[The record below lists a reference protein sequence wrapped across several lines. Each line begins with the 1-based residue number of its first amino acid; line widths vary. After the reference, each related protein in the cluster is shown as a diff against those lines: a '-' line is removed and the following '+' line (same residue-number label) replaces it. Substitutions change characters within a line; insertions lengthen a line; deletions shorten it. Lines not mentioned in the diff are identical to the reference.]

1 MGFITHI
8 PGTQPVEPPEKH
20 PQAKRVGVI
29 GLHEGRTLL
38 MSLQTRCMY
47 ARSVAGCDLNP
58 DKIAASKAE
67 YPDLFYTSD
76 YDAMLARSDVD
87 IVAIY
92 TPDAHHAEHIVKA
105 FEAGKD
111 VICTKPLVN
120 SLEHAAQ
127 ILDAGRRTGRRLLV
141 GQSTRFFEPFRR
153 QRAELERGVH
163 GGLAGIELVDAHYIH
178 RMDWYYRKSPWVAT
192 ETDWVFLGM
201 SHPIDLV
208 RWYLGRIAQ
217 VSAFG
222 FKSAMGRQ
230 FGLCGNDVCVANFVA
245 SDGRIGR
252 AMGHYGCHELPRAR
266 NCIELMLY
274 GSGGTSLAQ
283 YHDMRYVH
291 TGRSEGGVQRQGDE
305 ETKRRSGDG
314 PEAQARESR
323 AHSAPIAQARGSE
336 LHSPGKLP
344 GNFDPGELAEVVED
358 YLYAGRHY
366 YFNSEVHGMHYGEF
380 ANYAD
385 HFARSLI
392 EGRTASP
399 SLEEGVETY
408 CVMEAVKRSSD
419 TRRVV
424 DVEPLLREVGLL

>member
-8 PGTQPVEPPEKH
+8 PGTQPVQPPEKH
-20 PQAKRVGVI
+20 PQARGVGVI

-47 ARSVAGCDLNP
+47 ARSVAGCDLSAE
-58 DKIAASKAE
+58 KIAASKAE

-76 YDAMLARSDVD
+76 YDAMLERDDVD

-92 TPDAHHAEHIVKA
+92 TPDAHHAEHIIKA

-111 VICTKPLVN
+111 VICTKPIVN
-120 SLEHAAQ
+120 SLDHAAR
-127 ILDAGRRTGRRLLV
+127 ILDAGRRTGRKLLV
-141 GQSTRFFEPFRR
+141 GQSSRFFEPFRR
-153 QRAELERGVH
+153 QRAELERGAY
-163 GGLAGIELVDAHYIH
+163 GGLPGIELVDAHYIH

-222 FKSAMGRQ
+222 FKSAMGRE
-230 FGLCGNDVCVANFVA
+230 FGLKGNDVCIANFVA
-245 SDGRIGR
+245 TDGRIGR

-291 TGRSEGGVQRQGDE
+291 TGEGTEARRHEGTEGERRRDE
-305 ETKRRSGDG
+305 ETERRSGG
-314 PEAQARESR
+314 ESR
-323 AHSAPIAQARGSE
+323 V
-336 LHSPGKLP
+336 KLP
-344 GNFDPGELAEVVED
+344 GIFEPGELAEVVED

-419 TRRVV
+419 TRRAV
-424 DVEPLLREVGLL
+424 DVEPLLREVGVL

>member
-8 PGTQPVEPPEKH
+8 PGTQPVEPPDKH
-20 PQAKRVGVI
+20 PQARGVGVL

-38 MSLQTRCMY
+38 LALQTRCVY
-47 ARSVAGCDLNP
+47 ARAVAGCDLNEE
-58 DKIAASKAE
+58 KIKSSREE

-76 YDAMLARSDVD
+76 YDAMLAREDVD

-92 TPDAHHAEHIVKA
+92 TPDAHHAEHIIKA

-120 SLEHAAQ
+120 ALEHAARV
-127 ILDAGRRTGRRLLV
+127 LDAGRRTGRKLLV

-153 QRAELERGVH
+153 QRADLEAGRF

-178 RMDWYYRKSPWVAT
+178 RMDWYYRKSPWAAT

-222 FKSAMGRQ
+222 FRSAMGAS
-230 FGLCGNDVCVANFVA
+230 FGLGGNDICIANFTA
-245 SDGRIGR
+245 ADGRIGR

-274 GSGGTSLAQ
+274 GTGGTSLAQ

-291 TGRSEGGVQRQGDE
+291 TGDDRQA
-305 ETKRRSGDG
+305 RASGNAKVG
-314 PEAQARESR
+314 PEM
-323 AHSAPIAQARGSE
+323 
-336 LHSPGKLP
+336 PGT
-344 GNFDPGELAEVVED
+344 FDPGEMSEIVED

-385 HFARSLI
+385 FFAEALI
-392 EGRTASP
+392 EGRDASP
-399 SLEEGVETY
+399 GLEEGVETC
-408 CVMEAVKRSSD
+408 CVMEAVRRSAN
-419 TRRVV
+419 TGRPVE
-424 DVEPLLREVGLL
+424 VEPLLNEVGLL

>member
-8 PGTQPVEPPEKH
+8 PGTQPVEPPKKH
-20 PQAKRVGVI
+20 PQARGVGVI

-38 MSLQTRCMY
+38 MSLQTRCIY
-47 ARSVAGCDLNP
+47 ARSVAGCDLSA

-76 YDAMLARSDVD
+76 YDAMLAREDVE

-120 SLEHAAQ
+120 SLEHAAR

-153 QRAELERGVH
+153 QRAELERGAH
-163 GGLAGIELVDAHYIH
+163 GGLSGIELVDAHYIH
-178 RMDWYYRKSPWVAT
+178 RMDWYYRKSPWAAT

-222 FKSAMGRQ
+222 FRSAMGRQ
-230 FGLCGNDVCVANFVA
+230 FGLRGNDVCIANFVA
-245 SDGRIGR
+245 TDGRIGR

-291 TGRSEGGVQRQGDE
+291 TGESTQAHMHAGTTGNQPDAHAGESKTRSEPLAQASEGG
-305 ETKRRSGDG
+305 
-314 PEAQARESR
+314 
-323 AHSAPIAQARGSE
+323 
-336 LHSPGKLP
+336 LHTPMKLP
-344 GNFDPGELAEVVED
+344 GIFEPGELAEVVED

-385 HFARSLI
+385 HFAQALM
-392 EGRTASP
+392 EGRPASP

-419 TRRVV
+419 TRRAVE
-424 DVEPLLREVGLL
+424 VEPLLREVGVV

>member
-20 PQAKRVGVI
+20 PQAKGVGVI

-47 ARSVAGCDLNP
+47 ARSVAGCDLSAE
-58 DKIAASKAE
+58 KLAASKAE

-76 YDAMLARSDVD
+76 YDAMLARPDVD

-120 SLEHAAQ
+120 SLEHAAR
-127 ILDAGRRTGRRLLV
+127 ILEAGRRTGRKLLV
-141 GQSTRFFEPFRR
+141 GQSSRFFEPMRR
-153 QRAELERGVH
+153 QRAELERGAY
-163 GGLAGIELVDAHYIH
+163 GGLPGIELVDAHYIH

-222 FKSAMGRQ
+222 FKSAMGGS
-230 FGLCGNDVCVANFVA
+230 FGLKGNDVCIANFVA
-245 SDGRIGR
+245 ADGRIGR

-291 TGRSEGGVQRQGDE
+291 TGEGTEARRHEGTEGERRRDGE
-305 ETKRRSGDG
+305 MERRSGED
-314 PEAQARESR
+314 SR
-323 AHSAPIAQARGSE
+323 AR
-336 LHSPGKLP
+336 LP
-344 GNFDPGELAEVVED
+344 GIFEPGELAEVVED

-408 CVMEAVKRSSD
+408 CVMEAVKRSAD
-419 TRRVV
+419 TRRAV
-424 DVEPLLREVGLL
+424 DVEPLLREVGVL